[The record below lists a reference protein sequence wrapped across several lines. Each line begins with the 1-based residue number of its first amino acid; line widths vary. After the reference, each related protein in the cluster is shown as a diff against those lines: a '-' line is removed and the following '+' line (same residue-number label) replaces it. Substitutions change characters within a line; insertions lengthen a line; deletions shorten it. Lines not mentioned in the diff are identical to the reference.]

1 MAAGVAA
8 LLQREPM
15 LTSPAVHVLPQLL
28 QPGNVKGTAAG
39 ANDTQ
44 VTFRHLLC
52 HIMRHLP
59 LV

>member
-1 MAAGVAA
+1 
-8 LLQREPM
+8 M
-15 LTSPAVHVLPQLL
+15 LTSPAVLPQLL

-52 HIMRHLP
+52 HSMRQQLP
-59 LV
+59 V